1 MAQTKRGAT
10 TRDANTEFTV
20 DGSLPDAADASAQQL
35 AVPDGDPQ
43 PADDVIVGEVTEM
56 SQQAAQR
63 AAAWVSGKGY
73 GPNMTT
79 IIQYIAANAQ
89 DTAELNAVIMEQ
101 MAIRILNAESP
112 EEILDPFATV
122 KGEDLVG
129 VTLEIRG
136 CMFLEGDKNEGFPW
150 YTTLTVFDGRT
161 GREFPVTIGGE
172 KLVPQVAGFDMHD
185 AWPQVVKITEFKTR
199 AGFTG
204 YQLERVSVAPY

>member
-1 MAQTKRGAT
+1 MAQTNRGAR
-10 TRDANTEFTV
+10 TRDASAAGNLDQT
-20 DGSLPDAADASAQQL
+20 DPLDAADVTDADAQQ
-35 AVPDGDPQ
+35 VEQ
-43 PADDVIVGEVTEM
+43 YTEPEPVQEGRVLDM

-63 AAAWVSGKGY
+63 AAAWVQHKGY
-73 GPNMTT
+73 GDAMTS
-79 IIQYIAANAQ
+79 IIMYIAANAQ

-101 MAIRILNAESP
+101 MAIRILNAETP

-122 KGEDLVG
+122 KGEDLLG
-129 VTLEIRG
+129 KTLEIRSA
-136 CMFLEGDKNEGFPW
+136 MFLEGDKNEGFPW
-150 YTTLTVFDGRT
+150 YCTLTCYDAQH

-204 YQLERVSVAPY
+204 YQLERVSVPGF

>member
-10 TRDANTEFTV
+10 TRDASTDQPQTSDPSGEF
-20 DGSLPDAADASAQQL
+20 PDVADAEAQQL
-35 AVPDGDPQ
+35 AVPDEG
-43 PADDVIVGEVTEM
+43 DDVIVGEVTEM
-56 SQQAAQR
+56 TQEAAAR
-63 AAAWVSGKGY
+63 AAAWVRGKGY
-73 GPNMTT
+73 GPNMTQ

-101 MAIRILNAESP
+101 MAIRIINAESP

-129 VTLEIRG
+129 KSLEVRA

-150 YTTLTVFDGRT
+150 YTTLTVYDAHAN
-161 GREFPVTIGGE
+161 REFPVTIGGE
-172 KLVPQVAGFDMHD
+172 KLVPQVAGFDMHG

-204 YQLERVSVAPY
+204 YQLERVVTAPY